1 MNIVL
6 EGAKGTGKSTI
17 AKHFVEKG
25 YEYFHSSSETEND
38 LKYHL
43 DLLDGDKRII
53 DRFSLGEMIYPR
65 VYKRESK
72 INDSDLVETF
82 SDPNTIYFVLFSS
95 DNDLLVDRIKNRN
108 AEKDHNLNFERVL
121 ESNDYFEFSKYFFTR
136 YSKYNLVI
144 LNNIYYV
151 DVSKLTS
158 KEIINFIEGALD
170 K

>member
-65 VYKRESK
+65 VYRRESR
-72 INDSDLVETF
+72 INDSDLLDTF
-82 SDPNTIYFVLFSS
+82 SDPNTIYLVLFSS
-95 DNDLLVDRIKNRN
+95 DNDLLIDRIKNRN
-108 AEKDHNLNFERVL
+108 EEKDHNLNFERVL
-121 ESNDYFEFSKYFFTR
+121 ESNDYFKSSKYFFAK
-136 YSKYNLVI
+136 YSKYIVI
-144 LNNIYYV
+144 LNDIYYV
-151 DVSKLTS
+151 DVSKITS
-158 KEIINFIEGALD
+158 KEVINFIEGVLD